1 MIVFV
6 GWMIAV
12 ALAIWWPRAGGDNK
26 ARIRAY
32 TLLQRA
38 ASFHVLGFLLWILL
52 LPIKPN
58 DPLFLVILLILAIL
72 GVISLTPFAVS
83 MLGLD
88 AGARWV
94 GIAGTAVS
102 VLFPTGVACY
112 ALLTML
118 GIYAGEALLWLIAPA
133 IGTLVLSGA
142 AAWQLMEAYAVMR
155 APRARPPDHVEP

>member
-1 MIVFV
+1 MIVFFV
-6 GWMIAV
+6 WMIAV
-12 ALAIWWPRAGGDNK
+12 ALAIWWPRSGNGNR
-26 ARIRAY
+26 ARGRAY

-38 ASFHVLGFLLWILL
+38 ASFHLLGFVLWALL
-52 LPIKPN
+52 LGINP
-58 DPLFLVILLILAIL
+58 DDQYFLLIVFIISIV

-94 GIAGTAVS
+94 GIAGTTLS

-112 ALLTML
+112 ALLTL
-118 GIYAGEALLWLIAPA
+118 VGIYAGAAPLWLIAPA
-133 IGTLVLSGA
+133 IGTLILSGA

-155 APRARPPDHVEP
+155 APRARPSDHVEP